1 MSEKP
6 FAKQLFDFDS
16 TPVKSGAFAGM
27 AISAIVV
34 VIVGVFLLISKALG
48 VLDVVFMFPLFLA
61 FHPYFYGLPWS
72 MLFEFSP
79 RHRDLLGF
87 GMAASILVNGAIIGM
102 LVGLIAKIRRN
113 RFSPP

>member
-1 MSEKP
+1 MMSEKP
-6 FAKQLFDFDS
+6 FIKQLFDFDS

-27 AISAIVV
+27 AIAAIVV
-34 VIVGVFLLISKALG
+34 VIIGVFLLISMALG
-48 VLDVVFMFPLFLA
+48 ILDAVFMIPPLLA

-79 RHRDLLGF
+79 RYRDLLGF

-102 LVGLIAKIRRN
+102 LVGLIAKIRQSRDA
-113 RFSPP
+113 